1 MTGVPTYVV
10 GAGGVGCEVVSQL
23 HDHGRDD
30 PLGLLAIDADAGA
43 LDGVPSGVPTI
54 HLTSDS
60 GIVDGPTESYPYLSA
75 DVRVPATGSNGQ
87 RHVGRYKLDN
97 PDGTP
102 FANHRGT
109 IKRRVEQFYES
120 QAVGI
125 EDRDDQRYHLVVV
138 ADLGGGTGSGI
149 VPVLSAVL
157 DRIGRRIHGQND
169 VDVRVLGVG
178 IVPPLGFEPTDDPL
192 PVEPVS
198 YLNAYGALRNLSTL
212 LGANEDDPV
221 AVPVYSQATV
231 SGGYGADGDGDLAGD
246 ASTVFRLGRAP
257 FDAYWLVGAD
267 HGRTTDRWNGD
278 RWQTPAMVAR
288 AIRALSECAAPDV
301 DHPFQSR
308 VSDVPPLGALG
319 YGAVAVPHRQL
330 RRYCER
336 RRERDELQRRL
347 RGVVERNISE
357 LCEERAGLTTALER
371 TDGDDEWF
379 TRVRGRL
386 GGDAETPADLIDAS
400 PDALGE
406 ALDEVARRSD
416 LRTTLATVTGL
427 ANDVIG
433 ARDGDGGICARVR
446 SSVEETYQ
454 EVVSAYAIDPT
465 FQQDKAQDSVVER
478 VGALERELDTRIER
492 CRRRLEATDPGIRD
506 LLPPVVD
513 GFTSERER
521 LASTLERLEAD
532 RERVAAARARLEST
546 RRLESLVEERMLA
559 ARERVAARLDD
570 VDRDLQHFR
579 RERADL
585 RDTLDELGRDIE
597 ALRRS
602 LTDPPRTGPTFVL
615 PLRREAVRDVT
626 LEALETDL
634 TSIAAYRDHGLL
646 VTDEEEFEALLSDCH
661 AFSRSWPASVSQHE
675 VATTSTAHH
684 ELSVVLYH
692 RANESCVSDFVESVT
707 GPDALRTSAQSS
719 FGYASDPFR
728 IEFVAVTHE
737 GRLESLRGFDCLS
750 EMRTD
755 GVFDALGHPYRDH
768 RRALAYPEWYET
780 TGRFD

>member
-23 HDHGRDD
+23 HDHGRGD
-30 PLGLLAIDADAGA
+30 PLGLLAIDADADA

-60 GIVDGPTESYPYLSA
+60 GIVEEPIGSYPYLSA
-75 DVRVPATGSNGQ
+75 DVRVPATDANGQ

-97 PDGTP
+97 PVGTP

-149 VPVLSAVL
+149 VPVLAAVL
-157 DRIGRRIHGQND
+157 DRIGRRIEGQND
-169 VDVRVLGVG
+169 ADVRVLGVG
-178 IVPPLGFEPTDDPL
+178 VVPPLGFEPTDDPL

-212 LGANEDDPV
+212 LGASGDDPV

-231 SGGYGADGDGDLAGD
+231 SGGYGADGDGRPAGD
-246 ASTVFRLGRAP
+246 ASTVFRLDRAP

-267 HGRTTDRWNGD
+267 HGRTTDRWNGTE
-278 RWQTPAMVAR
+278 WQTPAMVAR

-301 DHPFQSR
+301 DHAFQSR

-347 RGVVERNISE
+347 QEVVERNISE
-357 LCEERAGLTTALER
+357 LQDERKALTTALER

-379 TRVRGRL
+379 ARVRGHL
-386 GGDAETPADLIDAS
+386 GTDPETPADLIDA
-400 PDALGE
+400 PPGALGE
-406 ALDEVARRSD
+406 ALDEVAERSD

-433 ARDGDGGICARVR
+433 GRDGGGEGVCARVR
-446 SSVEETYQ
+446 SAVEETCR
-454 EVVSAYAIDPT
+454 EVVSAYSVDPT
-465 FQQDKAQDSVVER
+465 FQQDGAVVER
-478 VGALERELDTRIER
+478 VGALERELDARIER
-492 CRRRLEATDPGIRD
+492 CRRRLETTDPGIRD

-521 LASTLERLEAD
+521 LASTLDRLESD
-532 RERVAAARARLEST
+532 RGRVAAARARLESA
-546 RRLESLVEERMLA
+546 RRLESLAEERLQA
-559 ARERVAARLDD
+559 ARERVATRLGDI
-570 VDRDLQHFR
+570 DRDLQHFR

-585 RDTLDELGRDIE
+585 RDALDELGRDIE

-602 LTDPPRTGPTFVL
+602 LTDPPTTGATFVL
-615 PLRREAVRDVT
+615 PLRREAIRDVT
-626 LEALETDL
+626 LETLESEL

-646 VTDEEEFEALLSDCH
+646 VTDDEEFEALLADCH

-737 GRLESLRGFDCLS
+737 GRLESLRGFDRLS
-750 EMRTD
+750 EMRAD

-780 TGRFD
+780 GSFD